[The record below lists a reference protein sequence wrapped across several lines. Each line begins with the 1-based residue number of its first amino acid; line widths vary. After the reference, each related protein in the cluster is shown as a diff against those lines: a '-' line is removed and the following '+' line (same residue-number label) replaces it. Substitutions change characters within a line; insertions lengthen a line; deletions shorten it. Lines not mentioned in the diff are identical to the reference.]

1 MKNSRNKQFI
11 NFKLLT
17 FLSSITKSHAILRC
31 LALNVNRLCPAY
43 PHCVCYLPVSHL
55 ATISVIRSVGRCCS
69 GCVHIILLLPIN
81 DPQMQEQPKRGQKVL
96 PLSEKGESS
105 RLNKERKK
113 YFVYIQGL
121 VLSGILV
128 GLGMYDSWRKGTTV
142 YTLGITHGN
151 VFGSL

>member
-43 PHCVCYLPVSHL
+43 PRCVCYLPVSLL

-69 GCVHIILLLPIN
+69 ACVHVILLLPIN

-96 PLSEKGESS
+96 PLSEKVKVLDLTRKEKSTLFIYRVWYFQASLWGLECMTLGE
-105 RLNKERKK
+105 R
-113 YFVYIQGL
+113 GL
-121 VLSGILV
+121 L
-128 GLGMYDSWRKGTTV
+128 
-142 YTLGITHGN
+142 YTLQELPMGMC
-151 VFGSL
+151 FGSL